1 MTNTSLPPAE
11 IFQHVRMIMG
21 MVLGLSITRLL
32 TGLVRIIQH
41 PGQNRIYPVHIG
53 WVITMLITLI
63 HFWWWEFWLVDV
75 QHWTFEVYLFLIV
88 YAILLFFLSAFLFPD
103 SISDY
108 AGYEDF
114 FISRRKWFFAIFGA
128 TVVFDLI
135 DTLIKGHAHYTM
147 FSMEYWFRVPAYL
160 ALCGIAIYTPNRRFH
175 LLFVLFGLIYEGSW
189 IIRHFNTLG

>member
-1 MTNTSLPPAE
+1 MTTASLPPAE

-75 QHWTFEVYLFLIV
+75 QKWTFEIYLFLIV

-108 AGYEDF
+108 TGYEDF
-114 FISRRKWFFAIFGA
+114 FLSRRKWFFAIFGM

-135 DTLIKGHAHYTM
+135 DTLIKGQAHYTM
-147 FSMEYWFRVPAYL
+147 FAMEYWFRIPAYL
-160 ALCGIAIYTPNRRFH
+160 MLCGLAIYTSNRRFH
-175 LLFVLFGLIYEGSW
+175 LGFVIFGLMYEGSW
-189 IIRHFNTLG
+189 ILRHFNTLG